1 MLIAESLMAKY
12 LLIESRDPY
21 DSADSAN
28 FLELVRGVRE
38 RNNDVTLFLIQNGVL
53 AARDGAQHS
62 ERYRDLARTGVTV
75 LADSFSLRERAID
88 RLVDSVRPAEID
100 ALVELLLERG
110 SKAIWH

>member
-1 MLIAESLMAKY
+1 MTKY

-21 DSADSAN
+21 DSADSPN
-28 FLELVRGVRE
+28 FLDLVKGVRE
-38 RNNDVTLFLIQNGVL
+38 RGNDVALFLIQNGVL

-62 ERYRDLARTGVTV
+62 ERYRDLARTGITV

-88 RLVDSVRPAEID
+88 RLVDGVKSAEIES
-100 ALVELLLERG
+100 LVELLLEPG